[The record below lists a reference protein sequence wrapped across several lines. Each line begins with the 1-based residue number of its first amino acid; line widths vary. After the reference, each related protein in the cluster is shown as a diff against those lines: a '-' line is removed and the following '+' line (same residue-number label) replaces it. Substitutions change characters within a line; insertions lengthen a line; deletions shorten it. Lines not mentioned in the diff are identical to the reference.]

1 MRLLILRLLG
11 WKRFTY
17 KSINIFQRAALID
30 QTIISQALDDT
41 EKVRTWCPAKSLTII
56 IEDQDFSADFRAG
69 GLHVSRRPSDS
80 SIRLLIIQGL

>member
-56 IEDQDFSADFRAG
+56 IEDQDFSGLYNRRVRSEVVRFSG
-69 GLHVSRRPSDS
+69 G
-80 SIRLLIIQGL
+80 